1 MDNFANVMLG
11 LMMCCLIA
19 IAVTRPSTRLFV
31 QKHPLIA
38 VVWLS
43 TVLAITT
50 AIIIRN
56 GNALDVTGTFLFI
69 GLLMVS
75 GAAIVEI
82 EQQWNTPKRIVTLLL
97 GASVIAFVCM
107 VVLGAFI

>member
-38 VVWLS
+38 VVWLT

-50 AIIIRN
+50 AMSLRIRS
-56 GNALDVTGTFLFI
+56 ALDVTGTFLFI
-69 GLLMVS
+69 GFLMVS